1 MSLKVTKISRVK
13 PATNSSQDSVDSLVL
28 PLTFF
33 DLRWLRLHPTERVL
47 FYELHADS
55 SRESF
60 HSVVLPKLERS
71 LSVVLCH
78 YLPLVGRLTWDPQDP
93 KPCIV
98 VSPND
103 FVSLTVAE
111 SDADFSRVS
120 GKGILP
126 QTEVRSLVPELPF
139 SCDSPSVLA
148 LQVTLFPNQGLSIG
162 IAAHHSGMDGKT
174 MARFIKSWAHVCKH
188 GTIALPVDL
197 TPLFDRTI
205 INVSE
210 SLEAKILEFSLHF
223 LGEKDSLRSLKPPP
237 TVKPSLDLVRVTL
250 ELTRK
255 NIEKLRERAKS
266 ESTRSQLELQLS
278 TFVLAYAYLWSC
290 LVKTRGG
297 DVDRPVRVVYLA
309 DFRNRLDPPVP
320 ENYFGNCVFMIGC
333 FGHKAKTFLG
343 KDGFVNM
350 VEILSDSVKGIG
362 SQDIE
367 ALCESYV
374 ERTKSVK
381 PGTQSGFIVGSNWF
395 GLYGSDFGWGK
406 PANSATVSIDGM
418 EAFAMSERKDELG
431 GVEVGL
437 CLKKREMDVFVSLF
451 QNGLEN

>member
-1 MSLKVTKISRVK
+1 MALKVTKISRVK
-13 PATNSSQDSVDSLVL
+13 PATNFSQDSVDSLVL

-33 DLRWLRLHPTERVL
+33 DLRWLKFHPTERVV
-47 FYELHADS
+47 FYKLHTDS

-60 HSVVLPKLERS
+60 HSVILPKLERS
-71 LSVVLCH
+71 LSVVLRH

-98 VSPND
+98 VSPD
-103 FVSLTVAE
+103 DSLSFTVAE

-120 GKGILP
+120 GKGIRP
-126 QTEVRSLVPELPF
+126 ETEVRSLVPEFTF

-148 LQVTLFPNQGLSIG
+148 LQVTLFPNQGFSIG
-162 IAAHHSGMDGKT
+162 IAAHHSSMDGKT
-174 MARFIKSWAHVCKH
+174 MAMFVKSWAHICKH

-197 TPLFDRTI
+197 TPILDRTR
-205 INVSE
+205 INVSG
-210 SLEAKILEFSLHF
+210 SLEAKILELSLHF
-223 LGEKDSLRSLKPPP
+223 LEEKDSQRSLKLPP
-237 TVKPSLDLVRVTL
+237 TVKLSLDLVRVTL

-255 NIEKLRERAKS
+255 NIEKLRERAKR

-278 TFVLAYAYLWSC
+278 TFVLANAYLWTC

-297 DVDRPVRVVYLA
+297 DVERPVRFMYAADFKNRLDRPV
-309 DFRNRLDPPVP
+309 P
-320 ENYFGNCVFMIGC
+320 ETYFGNCVFPIGC
-333 FGHKAKTFLG
+333 FGHKAKMFLG
-343 KDGFVNM
+343 EDGFVNM

-367 ALCESYV
+367 ALCEVYV
-374 ERTKSVK
+374 EGTKSVK
-381 PGTQSGFIVGSNWF
+381 PGTQSGSVTGSNRF
-395 GLYGSDFGWGK
+395 GLYGLDFGWGR
-406 PANSATVSIDGM
+406 PANSETVSIDRN
-418 EAFAMSERKDELG
+418 EAFSMSERRDELG